1 MVRATFTLLTL
12 LGLSYASV
20 ANADNWD
27 EGIDGDLSNNR
38 LVPTVISLDP
48 GSNTITATSVA
59 GDPEYY
65 AVNVPPGYELSALTL
80 VSYASL
86 DPISF
91 VAVQNGTTFTE
102 PATGTNVSQLLGWLH
117 FTPSLVGTDILDD
130 IGNGGGAIGF
140 TGPQPAGDYTF
151 WSQQTGANASTYTFD
166 LQVTVAPTDQPI
178 GAIKLIIKIAA
189 SGKEKLVFV
198 SKDPAFLFPPL
209 GSDDDPANGSPGGA
223 IIDLLTRDGGNATF
237 TVPPGES
244 PAPGWKVKDGVV
256 DLYKY
261 INKDAPGG
269 PVPIK
274 VVVLK
279 DTKVLKVVGK
289 ETGVPLAG
297 TLGDVVVR
305 ITTGTTRSCARFDA
319 ATILKDE
326 PGKFIAKG
334 AVAASLAD
342 CASGPPT
349 TSTSTT
355 TSSTTSTSTSSTTST
370 STSTSSTT
378 STSTSSTTSTTL
390 GSPSGAFVG

>member
-20 ANADNWD
+20 ASADNWN

-65 AVNVPPGYELSALTL
+65 AVNVPPGYQLSALTL
-80 VSYASL
+80 VSYVSL
-86 DPISF
+86 DSVAF
-91 VAVQNGTTFTE
+91 VGVQNGTTFTE
-102 PATGTNVSQLLGWLH
+102 PATGTDVSQLLGWLH
-117 FTPSLVGTDILDD
+117 FGPSLVGTDILDD
-130 IGNGGGAIGF
+130 IGTGAGAIGF
-140 TGPQPAGDYTF
+140 AGPQPAGDYTF
-151 WSQQTGANASTYTFD
+151 WSQQTGANAATYTFD
-166 LQVTVAPTDQPI
+166 LQVAPAGVSDQPI

-305 ITTGTTRSCARFDA
+305 ITTGTTRNCARFDA

-355 TSSTTSTSTSSTTST
+355 TSSSTSTSTSSTTST
-370 STSTSSTT
+370 SS
-378 STSTSSTTSTTL
+378 STSSTTSTTL